1 MAEMLNVTHGRK
13 WRVGEDG
20 RVEIEDGAAAQAS
33 QFVALSKVLDATELG
48 LLVRIHMDRLE
59 EVEVPADFHSRGA
72 AGPAD
77 VPSQGAA
84 AADAGRGTSVKIKY
98 VIQ

>member
-1 MAEMLNVTHGRK
+1 M
-13 WRVGEDG
+13 
-20 RVEIEDGAAAQAS
+20 EIEDGAATQAS

-84 AADAGRGTSVKIKY
+84 TAAAVRAPAAEPGRVQQPSCFAFLVSALCGRAG
-98 VIQ
+98 